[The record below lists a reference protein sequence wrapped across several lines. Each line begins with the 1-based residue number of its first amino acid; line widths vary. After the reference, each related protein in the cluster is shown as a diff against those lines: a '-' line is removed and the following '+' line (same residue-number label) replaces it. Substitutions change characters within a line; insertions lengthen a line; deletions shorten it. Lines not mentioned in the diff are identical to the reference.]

1 MRSLFGE
8 RLFLPFFGRNPLRFY
23 EPGNVFVVKRGGL
36 RSLRLEVWC
45 CITLRANRMLFISNQ
60 MI

>member
-36 RSLRLEVWC
+36 RSLHFESMALYYAKSKQNA
-45 CITLRANRMLFISNQ
+45 IY
-60 MI
+60 

>member
-8 RLFLPFFGRNPLRFY
+8 RLFLHFFGRNPLRFY

-36 RSLRLEVWC
+36 RSLRLESMA
-45 CITLRANRMLFISNQ
+45 LHYAKSK
-60 MI
+60 

>member
-36 RSLRLEVWC
+36 RSLCLESTALHCVKSKQNA
-45 CITLRANRMLFISNQ
+45 IY
-60 MI
+60 